1 MKNVLVTGGGFI
13 GNHLVYERLL
23 NETGIENLVFFIG
36 KTDNGKKEC
45 MVSSNVGN
53 TNVHTI
59 IGDLSNPDF
68 VNAYAKNFKFDT
80 VFHTAGIAKVSAPAP
95 DIFPANVTA
104 TVNLLNAVEG
114 CRFIYTSSSTVYGNG
129 HKKIDFDEY
138 DKLLPTSAY
147 GASKV
152 ASESFVDAYTRLGRV
167 NGVNLRLCANV
178 GPAATHGLLKDLI
191 RKVLDDSPTLELFGD
206 APGSIKPFV
215 HVDDTVAAMLWFAE
229 DYKKGIGAYNVCPKD
244 VLTVE
249 QVADL
254 VMEQLG
260 KQKEKV
266 WLGEGSTWV
275 GDNKEFSMC
284 NKKIQRTGFRLHYHH
299 SKDAIIQAIK
309 ENTGV

>member
-13 GNHLVYERLL
+13 GSHLVYERLL
-23 NETGIENLVFFIG
+23 NNPEIENLVYIAGREFKDKSF
-36 KTDNGKKEC
+36 
-45 MVSSNVGN
+45 SNITKLGD
-53 TNVHTI
+53 TTI
-59 IGDLSNPDF
+59 HLIFGDLSSPEF
-68 VNAYAKNFKFDT
+68 VNHLKSFKFDT

-178 GPAATHGLLKDLI
+178 GPSATHGLLKDLI
-191 RKVLDDSPTLELFGD
+191 RKVLNDSPTLELFGD

-244 VLTVE
+244 VLSVE

>member
-1 MKNVLVTGGGFI
+1 MKNVLITGGGFI
-13 GNHLVYERLL
+13 GSRLFDNLYENHPEIEKLVFIYGSKQDYLWN
-23 NETGIENLVFFIG
+23 NETL
-36 KTDNGKKEC
+36 
-45 MVSSNVGN
+45 GN
-53 TNVHTI
+53 TKVYRLSMNLNKS
-59 IGDLSNPDF
+59 DLWPQLTRFN
-68 VNAYAKNFKFDT
+68 FDT
-80 VFHTAGIAKVSAPAP
+80 VFHTAGISKVSAPIN
-95 DIFPANVTA
+95 DILSANVQT
-104 TVNLLNAVEG
+104 TTNLLNCIEG
-114 CRFIYTSSSTVYGNG
+114 ARFIFTSSSTVYGNG
-129 HKKIDFDEY
+129 HRKIEFDEY

-152 ASESFVDAYTRLGRV
+152 ACESFIDAYTRLGRI

-178 GPAATHGLLKDLI
+178 GPGATHGLLKDLI
-191 RKVLDDSPTLELFGD
+191 RKVSDDSPTLELFGD

-284 NKKIQRTGFRLHYHH
+284 NKKIQRTGFRFHYHH
-299 SKDAIIQAIK
+299 SKDAVIQAIK